1 MCYKYDIL
9 LNLELKGKKMDELKE
24 KARALIDEFKGK
36 NYIYGIDCLERIG
49 ELSVPFGKKALLI
62 TNLQTRDPHS
72 YHNIFE
78 SLVDSGLEIAGP
90 FPSAQPNSPK
100 EDVSRIKEE
109 ILREKPDFVLVASGG
124 SGIDATKA
132 AVVLAIL
139 DGDIEDYFGTG
150 KVTEKL
156 VAEGKKLLP
165 CIAVQTASGS
175 SAHLTKYS
183 NITDLKTNQKK
194 LIIDEAIIPPRALF
208 DYGLTKSMSTSFTL
222 DGAFDGLAHCLEV
235 YYGASPESFEKAQE
249 IALTGIELIVSSI
262 EKAAAEP
269 FDITARETLGL
280 GADLG
285 GYAVMVGGTNGAH
298 LTSFSLV
305 DILSHGRAC
314 ALLSPYYT
322 VFFASSIQKQLK
334 KLAHLFAKYSLID
347 ESSLSLDGQKLGL
360 AVAKALLALS
370 KRVGYPTTL
379 GEIEGMSKAHIERAL
394 QGAKNPQLETKLKN
408 MPIPMTSDMVDE
420 YMKPILEAALNG
432 DFSLI
437 KIL

>member
-1 MCYKYDIL
+1 M
-9 LNLELKGKKMDELKE
+9 NLEIKGKKMNDLKE

-36 NYIYGIDCLERIG
+36 NYIYGIDCLHRVG
-49 ELSVPFGKKALLI
+49 QLSAPMGKKALLV
-62 TNLQTRDPHS
+62 TSLQKRDPKS
-72 YHNIFE
+72 YHDIFE
-78 SLVDSGLEIAGP
+78 SLVESGLEITGP

-109 ILREKPDFVLVASGG
+109 ILREKPDFVLAASGG

-132 AVVLAIL
+132 AIVLAIL
-139 DGDIEDYFGTG
+139 GGDTEDYFGIG

-156 VAEGKKLLP
+156 QAAGKKILP
-165 CIAVQTASGS
+165 CVAVQTASGS

-194 LIIDEAIIPPRALF
+194 IIVDEAIIPPKALF
-208 DYGLTKSMSTSFTL
+208 DYGLTKSMSSSFTL

-249 IALTGIELIVSSI
+249 ITLTGIELIISHV

-269 FDITARETLGL
+269 FDMEAREALGL
-280 GADLG
+280 GTDLG
-285 GYAVMVGGTNGAH
+285 GYAIMVGGTNGAH

-314 ALLSPYYT
+314 ALLNPYYT
-322 VFFASSIQKQLK
+322 VFFAPSIQKQLK
-334 KLAHLFAKYSLID
+334 KLAHLFSKYGLTD
-347 ESSLSLDGQKLGL
+347 KSSLSLDGRELGL
-360 AVAKALLALS
+360 AVAKALIALS

-379 GEIEGMSKAHIERAL
+379 GEIGGMSRAHIDRAL
-394 QGAKNPQLETKLKN
+394 QGAKNPKLETKLKN
-408 MPIPMTSDMVDE
+408 MPVPLTANMIDK

-437 KIL
+437 KNL

>member
-1 MCYKYDIL
+1 
-9 LNLELKGKKMDELKE
+9 LNLELKGKKMNGLKE

-49 ELSVPFGKKALLI
+49 ELSAPLGKKALVV
-62 TNLQTRDPHS
+62 TNLQKRDPDS
-72 YHNIFE
+72 YQSIFE

-90 FPSAQPNSPK
+90 FPSALPNSPK
-100 EDVSRIKEE
+100 EDVSRIKED

-132 AVVLAIL
+132 AIVLAIL
-139 DGDIEDYFGTG
+139 DGDIEDYFGIG

-156 VAEGKKLLP
+156 AAEGKKLLP
-165 CIAVQTASGS
+165 CVVVQTSSGS

-194 LIIDEAIIPPRALF
+194 IIVDEAVIPPRALF
-208 DYGLTKSMSTSFTL
+208 DYSLTKSMSASFTS

-235 YYGASPESFEKAQE
+235 YYGAGPESFERAQE

-262 EKAAAEP
+262 EKAVTELSN
-269 FDITARETLGL
+269 IEAREAVGL
-280 GADLG
+280 GTDLG
-285 GYAVMVGGTNGAH
+285 GYAIMVGGTNGAH

-314 ALLSPYYT
+314 ALLNPYYT
-322 VFFASSIQKQLK
+322 VFFAPSIQKQLK
-334 KLAHLFAKYSLID
+334 KLAHLFSKYGLTD
-347 ESSLSLDGQKLGL
+347 ESSLSLDGRELGL
-360 AVAKALLALS
+360 AVAKALIALS

-379 GEIEGMSKAHIERAL
+379 GEIEGMSRAHIGRAL

-408 MPIPMTSDMVDE
+408 MPVPLTADMVDE
-420 YMKPILEAALNG
+420 YMKPILEAALEG

-437 KIL
+437 KNL

>member
-1 MCYKYDIL
+1 M
-9 LNLELKGKKMDELKE
+9 NLQLKGKKMNELKE
-24 KARALIDEFKGK
+24 KARVLIDEFKGE
-36 NYIYGIDCLERIG
+36 NYIYGVDCLEKIG
-49 ELSVPFGKKALLI
+49 ELSAPIGKKVLLI
-62 TNLQTRDPHS
+62 TNLQKRDPDS
-72 YHNIFE
+72 YQNIFE
-78 SLVDSGLEIAGP
+78 SLVDPGLEIAGP
-90 FPSAQPNSPK
+90 FPSARPNSPK
-100 EDVSRIKEE
+100 EDVSRTKEE

-132 AVVLAIL
+132 AIILAIL
-139 DGDIEDYFGTG
+139 GGDTEGYFGIG

-156 VAEGKKLLP
+156 TAEGKRLLP
-165 CIAVQTASGS
+165 LVAVQTSSGS

-194 LIIDEAIIPPRALF
+194 IIVDEAVTPPRALF
-208 DYGLTKSMSTSFTL
+208 DYGLTKSMSTSFTS

-269 FDITARETLGL
+269 FDIEAREAIGL
-280 GADLG
+280 GTDLG
-285 GYAVMVGGTNGAH
+285 GYAIMIGGTNGAH

-314 ALLSPYYT
+314 ALLNPYYT
-322 VFFASSIQKQLK
+322 VFFAPSIQKQLK
-334 KLAHLFAKYSLID
+334 KLAHLFSKCGLID
-347 ESSLSLDGQKLGL
+347 ESSLSLDGRELGL
-360 AVAKALLALS
+360 AVAKALIVLS

-379 GEIEGMSKAHIERAL
+379 GEIEGMSRAHIERAL

-408 MPIPMTSDMVDE
+408 MPIPLTADMVDE

-437 KIL
+437 KAF

>member
-1 MCYKYDIL
+1 M
-9 LNLELKGKKMDELKE
+9 NELKE
-24 KARALIDEFKGK
+24 KARALIDEFKGEK
-36 NYIYGIDCLERIG
+36 YVYGIDCLERIG
-49 ELSVPFGKKALLI
+49 TLSAPLGKNVLLI
-62 TNLQTRDPHS
+62 TNLQRRDPECYQS
-72 YHNIFE
+72 IFV
-78 SLVDSGLEIAGP
+78 SLVDSGLEIEGP
-90 FPSAQPNSPK
+90 SFPSAQPNSPK
-100 EDVSRIKEE
+100 EDVSRIKQE

-139 DGDIEDYFGTG
+139 DGDIEDYFGIG

-156 VAEGKKLLP
+156 AAEGKKLLP
-165 CIAVQTASGS
+165 LVAVQTASGS

-194 LIIDEAIIPPRALF
+194 IIVDDAVIPPRALF
-208 DYGLTKSMSTSFTL
+208 DYRVTKSMSTSFTS

-262 EKAAAEP
+262 EKAAAELS
-269 FDITARETLGL
+269 DIESREALGL
-280 GADLG
+280 GTDLG
-285 GYAVMVGGTNGAH
+285 GYAIMVGGTNGAH

-314 ALLSPYYT
+314 ALLNPYYT
-322 VFFASSIQKQLK
+322 VFFAPSIQKQLK
-334 KLAHLFAKYSLID
+334 KLAHLFSKYDLME
-347 ESSLSLDGQKLGL
+347 ESSLSLDGRELGL
-360 AVAKALLALS
+360 AVAKALIELS

-379 GEIEGMSKAHIERAL
+379 GEIEGMSRAHIERAL

-408 MPIPMTSDMVDE
+408 MPVPLTADMVDE
-420 YMKPILEAALNG
+420 YMKPILEAALEG

-437 KIL
+437 KNI